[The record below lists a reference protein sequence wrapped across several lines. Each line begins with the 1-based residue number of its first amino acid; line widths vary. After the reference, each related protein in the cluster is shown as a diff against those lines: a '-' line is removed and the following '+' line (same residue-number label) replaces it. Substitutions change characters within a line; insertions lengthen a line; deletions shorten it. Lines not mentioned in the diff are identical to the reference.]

1 MSILGVKDKIGK
13 LVNQLD
19 AHSKESNLQDTSSKF
34 IQPFFESLGWDFNTD
49 VKSEN
54 FENSTIK
61 AFQIDN
67 VTRFYLK
74 EFPLS
79 SSLESLNEEIKSCAS
94 YGFNKG
100 VTWVVVTNFKETR
113 VYNTESTGKNTCR
126 NAALF
131 LFSIRIH

>member
-13 LVNQLD
+13 LVNLLD
-19 AHSKESNLQDTSSKF
+19 AHSKEGDLQDTSSKF

-79 SSLESLNEEIKSCAS
+79 SS
-94 YGFNKG
+94 
-100 VTWVVVTNFKETR
+100 
-113 VYNTESTGKNTCR
+113 
-126 NAALF
+126 
-131 LFSIRIH
+131 